1 MLVSIII
8 TNYNYGKYLHRC
20 IRSCL
25 NQTLP
30 TNQFEVILVD
40 DFSNDGSDKIANEY
54 KTVPNFKVIRN
65 KKNLGVSKSSN
76 NAIKV
81 AKGRYVVR
89 VDSDDF
95 VTNEFINILSYYLK
109 EKPSYLGASS
119 DYYLVNDDGKKL
131 SKISS
136 KLKPVSCGILY
147 NKKKLL
153 KAGLYNPKFKHRE
166 EEELRY
172 RLDKEYKIFH
182 TNLALYRYRMHR
194 SNKTKSNDYINIFKD
209 KINNLR
215 KSKLIKEYGNKKI
228 LKNISVII
236 PARGNSKRLKNKNIY
251 PFKGMPMVY
260 WAIKAAEESA
270 FINNVYVTSDSS
282 KILNLTKKMGATP
295 IQRPK
300 VLSGD
305 NVFKIEAIKHANDII
320 EKKSKKKSTLIISL
334 QANSPE
340 VTSENIDEGIIHL
353 IKHKRQE
360 VISLDR
366 KNNSNAAIRIMKR
379 NALYQK
385 SLSTYLGCIHVNA
398 TDIHTIKDIKKIY
411 KDNEN

>member
-30 TNQFEVILVD
+30 VSQFEVILVD
-40 DFSNDGSDKIANEY
+40 DFSNDDSDKIANEY
-54 KTVPNFKVIRN
+54 KTLPNFKVIKN

-81 AKGRYVVR
+81 AKGKYVVR

-109 EKPSYLGASS
+109 ENPSYLGVSS

-147 NKKKLL
+147 NKNKLL
-153 KAGLYNPKFKHRE
+153 KSGLYNPKFKHRE

-172 RLDKEYKIFH
+172 RLGKKYKILH

-194 SNKTKSNDYINIFKD
+194 SNKTKSNDYINIFKK
-209 KINNLR
+209 KINSL
-215 KSKLIKEYGNKKI
+215 KKTKLLQEYGKEKL
-228 LKNISVII
+228 LKNILIVI
-236 PARGNSKRLKNKNIY
+236 PARGRSKRLKNKNIY
-251 PFKGMPMVY
+251 PFKGKPMIH
-260 WAIKAAEESA
+260 WAIKAARES
-270 FINNVYVTSDSS
+270 FLVT
-282 KILNLTKKMGATP
+282 KLC
-295 IQRPK
+295 
-300 VLSGD
+300 VL
-305 NVFKIEAIKHANDII
+305 
-320 EKKSKKKSTLIISL
+320 
-334 QANSPE
+334 
-340 VTSENIDEGIIHL
+340 
-353 IKHKRQE
+353 
-360 VISLDR
+360 
-366 KNNSNAAIRIMKR
+366 
-379 NALYQK
+379 
-385 SLSTYLGCIHVNA
+385 
-398 TDIHTIKDIKKIY
+398 
-411 KDNEN
+411 